1 MPRGFF
7 QKALSIFLPTLLL
20 LAVLLGPALAASDE
34 DTQTLGMFYEP
45 SDLVVTATRN
55 PKPLSQSAENITI
68 ITAKEIEMMGAHT
81 LVDVLAN
88 VPGIQ
93 AADQGGPGYYSD
105 LFIQGATNKHILL
118 MLDGVTLNQLASQT
132 VDVTGI
138 PLQNIE
144 RVEIVKGPGSSSWGS
159 ALGAV
164 INIVTKSPLEGR
176 KEGGT
181 LSFSGGER
189 GTRDTRGELT
199 GTVGP
204 LGYYL
209 FAGNLVSRGFRTNT
223 DLDQNNLY
231 AKLLWELPNQGSL
244 QFTIAYDHGTVGNG
258 DLLPVYDML
267 DKLKRWNFLST
278 LSLTYPVN
286 DTIDLDLSLRTRYL
300 KAIDYW
306 THGGYY
312 FADVVG
318 RETTYGASTKVTWRS
333 RMNNLAAGV
342 DYDYL
347 DISADANNGG
357 TPVKLF
363 SDKYGVFLN
372 DTLSVGKFSI
382 TPGIRYDRMR
392 PVDDFFSPSF
402 GVAWNPTDK
411 ITLRSY
417 WAKGYSLPV
426 LSTDSNQQKVM
437 TVQAGVETT
446 YIPWLWLKGTFFW
459 NRLSDQTKDI
469 QGIHPKQIKQGV
481 EVEGKTVPLFNTSLS
496 SGYTFIDSKDDV
508 TGETLKNIPRQ
519 IVKVGIHYNDVQHSL
534 RGSLLGRYAWLNTTT
549 ESFSKSTA
557 MIWDLNLEK
566 RVFRKDDTTIKL
578 FFNAHNLFNGSQ
590 YSWDAWKNAPRW
602 FEGGI
607 RCEF

>member
-1 MPRGFF
+1 MTYGFF

-20 LAVLLGPALAASDE
+20 LTFSHGPALAASDE
-34 DTQTLGMFYEP
+34 DMQTLGMFYEP
-45 SDLVVTATRN
+45 KDLVVTATRN
-55 PKPLSQSAENITI
+55 PKPLSQAAENITI
-68 ITAKEIEMMGAHT
+68 ITAKDIEMMGAHT

-93 AADQGGPGYYSD
+93 AADQGGPGYFSD
-105 LFIQGATNKHILL
+105 FFIQGATSKNILL
-118 MLDGVTLNQLASQT
+118 MLDGVTLNQFASQL

-164 INIVTKSPLEGR
+164 INIVTKSPLEER
-176 KEGGT
+176 KVGGT

-189 GTRDTRGELT
+189 GTRDTRGELS

-209 FAGNLVSRGFRTNT
+209 YAGNLVSRGFRTNT
-223 DLDQNNLY
+223 DLDQNDLY
-231 AKLLWELPNQGSL
+231 AKLLWELPNRGSL
-244 QFTIAYDHGTVGNG
+244 QFTIAYDRSTVGNG
-258 DLLPVYDML
+258 DLMPVFNL
-267 DKLKRWNFLST
+267 SDKVRRWNFLST
-278 LSLTYPVN
+278 LSLNYPVN

-300 KAIDYW
+300 KTIDYW
-306 THGGYY
+306 TGGD
-312 FADVVG
+312 FFPDVVG
-318 RETTYGASTKVTWRS
+318 RETTYGASAKVTWRG
-333 RMNNLAAGV
+333 RMHNLAAGV
-342 DYDYL
+342 DYDHL
-347 DISADANNGG
+347 DIEGDANNGG
-357 TPVKLF
+357 SSVKLF

-372 DTLSVGKFSI
+372 DTLSVGSFSF

-402 GVAWNPTDK
+402 GVAWNPTDR

-417 WAKGYSLPV
+417 WARGYSLPL
-426 LSTDSNQQKVM
+426 LSTDSPQQKVM

-469 QGIHPKQIKQGV
+469 SGPHPKQLKQGV
-481 EVEGKTVPLFNTSLS
+481 ELEGKTVPLFNTSLS
-496 SGYTFIDSKDDV
+496 AGYTFIDSRDDE

-519 IVKVGIHYNDVQHSL
+519 IVKAGVHYDNVQYSF
-534 RGSLLGRYAWLNTTT
+534 RGALLGRYAWLNTTT
-549 ESFSKSTA
+549 DSFSKSTA

-566 RVFRKDDTTIKL
+566 RVFRKNDTTIEL

>member
-7 QKALSIFLPTLLL
+7 QKALSIFLPTILLL
-20 LAVLLGPALAASDE
+20 TFLHGPAMAASDE
-34 DTQTLGMFYEP
+34 DMQTLGMYYEP
-45 SDLVVTATRN
+45 NDLVVTATRN
-55 PKPLSQSAENITI
+55 PKPLSQAAENITI
-68 ITAKEIEMMGAHT
+68 ITATEIEMMGAHT

-93 AADQGGPGYYSD
+93 AADQGGPGFVSD
-105 LFIQGATNKHILL
+105 FFIQGATARHILL
-118 MLDGVTLNQLASQT
+118 MLDGVTLNQMASQI

-164 INIVTKSPLEGR
+164 INIVTKSPQEGR
-176 KEGGT
+176 RVGGT
-181 LSFSGGER
+181 LSFSAGER
-189 GTRDTRGELT
+189 GTRDTRGELS

-204 LGYYL
+204 VGYYL

-231 AKLLWELPNQGSL
+231 AKLLWELPRRGSL
-244 QFTIAYDHGTVGNG
+244 QFTIAYDRGTVGNG
-258 DLLPVYDML
+258 DLLPVFDLL
-267 DKLKRWNFLST
+267 DKLRRWNFLST
-278 LSLTYPVN
+278 LSLNYPVN
-286 DTIDLDLSLRTRYL
+286 DRIDLDLSLRTRYY
-300 KAIDYW
+300 KTINYW
-306 THGGYY
+306 THGDNYSP
-312 FADVVG
+312 DVVG
-318 RETTYGASTKVTWRS
+318 RETTYGASARLTWRG
-333 RMNNLAAGV
+333 RMNSLVAGV
-342 DYDYL
+342 DYDNL
-347 DISADANNGG
+347 DIEGDANNGG
-357 TPVKLF
+357 SSLKLF
-363 SDKYGVFLN
+363 SDKYGLFLN
-372 DTLSVGKFSI
+372 DTLSLGNISI
-382 TPGIRYDRMR
+382 TPGIRYDKMR

-417 WAKGYSLPV
+417 WAKGYSLP
-426 LSTDSNQQKVM
+426 LLFPDATQQKVT
-437 TVQAGVETT
+437 TVQAGMETT
-446 YIPWLWLKGTFFW
+446 HIPWLWLKGTFFW
-459 NRLSDQTKDI
+459 NRLSDQEKDI

-481 EVEGKTVPLFNTSLS
+481 ELEGKTVPLFNTSLS
-496 SGYTFIDSKDDV
+496 AGYTFIDSRDDE
-508 TGETLKNIPRQ
+508 TGEELKNIPRQ
-519 IVKVGIHYNDVQHSL
+519 IVKAGVHYNNAQYSF

-549 ESFSKSTA
+549 DSFSKSSA

-566 RVFRKDDTTIKL
+566 RVFRKNDTAIEL